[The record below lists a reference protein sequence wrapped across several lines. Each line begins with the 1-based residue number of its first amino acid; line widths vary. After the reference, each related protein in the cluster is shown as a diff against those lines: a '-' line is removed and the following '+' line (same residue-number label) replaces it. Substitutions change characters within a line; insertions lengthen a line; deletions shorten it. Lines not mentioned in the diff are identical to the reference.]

1 MGYFNPKEWEYY
13 YSLKPMLLGIY
24 KIWGLRYLLNY
35 IGMKPQATGEAPGA
49 ELEILIKLH
58 RYGKRGLRKY
68 T

>member
-1 MGYFNPKEWEYY
+1 
-13 YSLKPMLLGIY
+13 
-24 KIWGLRYLLNY
+24 
-35 IGMKPQATGEAPGA
+35 MKPQATGEAPGA